1 MLRVLHMK
9 PARIILQ
16 AHRAMPGQP
25 RRSNGRHVVG
35 AIAEIFGTI
44 GPAAEIDITSLADI
58 EAAAAVWATNIGEPC
73 AVWITLAKGQRT
85 PRGFDAIAQDVSTI
99 YRDPTDALAWLE
111 ALEPVSDDEVEAA
124 RRRDE
129 IGGGS

>member
-1 MLRVLHMK
+1 MK

-25 RRSNGRHVVG
+25 RRSNGRTVVG
-35 AIAEIFGTI
+35 AVAEIFGTL
-44 GPAAEIDITSLADI
+44 GRAVELEITSLADI
-58 EAAAAVWATNIGEPC
+58 EAAAVVWAAGIGEPC
-73 AVWITLAKGQRT
+73 AVWVSLAKGQRA
-85 PRGFDAIAQDVSTI
+85 PRGFDAVAQDVSTI

-111 ALEPVSDDEVEAA
+111 QLEPVSDDEVEAA